1 MRGTPAARGQSFI
14 ARDHRY
20 VYLGG
25 SVIALVGLSLWY
37 SAPSPYS
44 FLPAGS
50 VPGTA
55 REIAAIFTAVAMGL
69 AMGMGMLSVAVVFFL
84 LSAAAVLALTK
95 LHFGAMPENA
105 KVLRITVPED
115 VDYDLDAAAAALLA
129 LDRFVLKLAYVVH
142 AAVHAESNPT
152 DTLSSMVYMAY
163 NQRSLFVTGVWTT
176 VQLALAGTAIAFVL
190 ALLMVFLR
198 IQEPDKR
205 NNDFVKLI
213 KIVANKFARFYIF
226 VIRGTPMMVQSLIL
240 YNAVFGLFKRT
251 GMSVSDINRVW
262 PLFLAGLVTVSLN
275 STAYLAEVLRGG
287 ILAVDAG
294 QMEAAR
300 SLGMTHWQ
308 AMRRVVFPQAIKNS
322 LPAIGNEFIINIK
335 DSSVLCVLGVSDL
348 MFMTRSV
355 AGIYYKGTECYL
367 IAAIVYLF
375 LTYLS
380 SLLLKAITG
389 KMTAPDN
396 TKRRQGNQTVDLGL
410 PSSN

>member
-1 MRGTPAARGQSFI
+1 MAASTAPRKNFI
-14 ARDHRY
+14 TRDHRY

-25 SVIALVGLSLWY
+25 SLIALLGLGMFY

-44 FLPAGS
+44 FIPAQS
-50 VPGTA
+50 VFGTA
-55 REIAAIFTAVAMGL
+55 LAVICW
-69 AMGMGMLSVAVVFFL
+69 FFL
-84 LSAAAVLALTK
+84 GVSAMALLVKWAYWNNYSSTIMKRPLIVRVSRYLS
-95 LHFGAMPENA
+95 
-105 KVLRITVPED
+105 
-115 VDYDLDAAAAALLA
+115 YLDAAACALLV
-129 LDRFVLKLAYVVH
+129 LDRFILKLAYIINTAIH
-142 AAVHAESNPT
+142 ADSNPT
-152 DTLSSMVYMAY
+152 DTLSTMAYMAY
-163 NQRSLFVTGVWTT
+163 NQRSLFAIGISYT
-176 VQLALAGTAIAFVL
+176 VRLALFGTAIAFVL

-205 NNDFVKLI
+205 DNDFVKFL
-213 KIVANKFARFYIF
+213 KIVANKFSRFYIF

-308 AMRRVVFPQAIKNS
+308 AMRKVVFPQAIKNS

-335 DSSVLCVLGVSDL
+335 DSSVLCVVGVSDL

-367 IAAIVYLF
+367 IAAIVYLI

-380 SLLLKAITG
+380 SLLLNAIT
-389 KMTAPDN
+389 KKLDTSADLTDN
-396 TKRRQGNQTVDLGL
+396 KKQRKPASLGL

>member
-1 MRGTPAARGQSFI
+1 MRGTPTSRGQSFI

-55 REIAAIFTAVAMGL
+55 L
-69 AMGMGMLSVAVVFFL
+69 
-84 LSAAAVLALTK
+84 AAVCYLFLAVSALALLVKWTHWSSYGETILK
-95 LHFGAMPENA
+95 HPFIVRLSRY
-105 KVLRITVPED
+105 LS
-115 VDYDLDAAAAALLA
+115 YLDAAAAALLA

-152 DTLSSMVYMAY
+152 GTLSSMVYMAY

-226 VIRGTPMMVQSLIL
+226 VIRGTPMMVQSLIF
-240 YNAVFGLFKRT
+240 YYAIFNLFKRT
-251 GMSVSDINRVW
+251 GMSVTEINRVW
-262 PLFLAGLVTVSLN
+262 SLFISGLVTVSLN

-367 IAAIVYLF
+367 IAATVYLF

-380 SLLLKAITG
+380 SLLLKTITG
-389 KMTAPDN
+389 RMTAPDN

>member
-1 MRGTPAARGQSFI
+1 MAAPTAPRKNFI
-14 ARDHRY
+14 TRDHRY

-25 SVIALVGLSLWY
+25 SLIALLGLGMFY

-44 FLPAGS
+44 FIPAQS
-50 VPGTA
+50 VFGTA
-55 REIAAIFTAVAMGL
+55 LAAICW
-69 AMGMGMLSVAVVFFL
+69 FFL
-84 LSAAAVLALTK
+84 GVSAMALLVKWAYWNNYSSTIMKRPLIVRVSRYLS
-95 LHFGAMPENA
+95 
-105 KVLRITVPED
+105 
-115 VDYDLDAAAAALLA
+115 YLDAAACTLLV
-129 LDRFVLKLAYVVH
+129 LDRFILKLAYIINTAIH
-142 AAVHAESNPT
+142 ADSNPT
-152 DTLSSMVYMAY
+152 DTLSTMAYMAY
-163 NQRSLFVTGVWTT
+163 NQRSLFAIGISYT
-176 VQLALAGTAIAFVL
+176 VRLALFGTAIAFVL

-205 NNDFVKLI
+205 DNDFVKFL
-213 KIVANKFARFYIF
+213 KIVANKFSRFYIF

-262 PLFLAGLVTVSLN
+262 PLFLAGLVTISLN

-308 AMRRVVFPQAIKNS
+308 AMRKVVFPQAIKNS

-335 DSSVLCVLGVSDL
+335 DSSVLCVVGVSDL

-367 IAAIVYLF
+367 IAAIAYLI

-380 SLLLKAITG
+380 SLLLNAIT
-389 KMTAPDN
+389 KKLDTSADLTDN
-396 TKRRQGNQTVDLGL
+396 KKQRKPASLGL

>member
-1 MRGTPAARGQSFI
+1 MAAPAAPRKNFI
-14 ARDHRY
+14 TRDHRY

-25 SVIALVGLSLWY
+25 SLIALLGLGMFY

-44 FLPAGS
+44 FIPAQS
-50 VPGTA
+50 VFGTA
-55 REIAAIFTAVAMGL
+55 LAAICW
-69 AMGMGMLSVAVVFFL
+69 FFL
-84 LSAAAVLALTK
+84 GVSAMALLVKWAYWNSYDGTVMKRPTIVRVSRYLS
-95 LHFGAMPENA
+95 
-105 KVLRITVPED
+105 
-115 VDYDLDAAAAALLA
+115 YLDAAACALLV
-129 LDRFVLKLAYVVH
+129 LDRFIFKLAYIVNT
-142 AAVHAESNPT
+142 AIHAESNPT
-152 DTLSSMVYMAY
+152 ETLSTMVYMAY
-163 NQRSLFVTGVWTT
+163 HQRSLFAIGISYT
-176 VQLALAGTAIAFVL
+176 VRLALFGTAIAFVL
-190 ALLMVFLR
+190 SLLMVFLR

-205 NNDFVKLI
+205 DNDFVKFL
-213 KIVANKFARFYIF
+213 KIVANKFASFYIF

-240 YNAVFGLFKRT
+240 YNAVFSLFKRT

-287 ILAVDAG
+287 ILAIDAG

-308 AMRRVVFPQAIKNS
+308 AMRKVVFPQAIKNS
-322 LPAIGNEFIINIK
+322 IPAIGNEFIINIK
-335 DSSVLCVLGVSDL
+335 DSSVLCVVGVSDL

-380 SLLLKAITG
+380 SLLLRAIAKKLDSGSANGENGTISKAI
-389 KMTAPDN
+389 
-396 TKRRQGNQTVDLGL
+396 DLGL

>member
-1 MRGTPAARGQSFI
+1 MAAPTAPRKNFI
-14 ARDHRY
+14 TRDHRY

-25 SVIALVGLSLWY
+25 SFIALLGLSMFY

-44 FLPAGS
+44 FIPAQS
-50 VPGTA
+50 VFGTA
-55 REIAAIFTAVAMGL
+55 LAAICW
-69 AMGMGMLSVAVVFFL
+69 FFL
-84 LSAAAVLALTK
+84 GVSAMALLVKWAYWNNYSSTIMKRPLIVRVSRYLS
-95 LHFGAMPENA
+95 
-105 KVLRITVPED
+105 
-115 VDYDLDAAAAALLA
+115 YLDAAACALLV
-129 LDRFVLKLAYVVH
+129 LDRFILKLAYIINVAIH
-142 AAVHAESNPT
+142 ADSNPT
-152 DTLSSMVYMAY
+152 DTLSMMAYMAY
-163 NQRSLFVTGVWTT
+163 NQRSLFAIGISYT
-176 VQLALAGTAIAFVL
+176 VRLALFGTAIAFVL

-205 NNDFVKLI
+205 DNDFVKFL
-213 KIVANKFARFYIF
+213 KIVANKFSRFYIF

-262 PLFLAGLVTVSLN
+262 PLFLAGLVTISLN

-308 AMRRVVFPQAIKNS
+308 AMRKVVFPQAIKNS

-335 DSSVLCVLGVSDL
+335 DSSVLCVVGVSDL

-367 IAAIVYLF
+367 IAAIAYLI

-380 SLLLKAITG
+380 SLLLNAIT
-389 KMTAPDN
+389 KKLDTSADLTDN
-396 TKRRQGNQTVDLGL
+396 KKQRKPASLGL

>member
-1 MRGTPAARGQSFI
+1 MRGIPASRGQSFI

-55 REIAAIFTAVAMGL
+55 LAAVCY
-69 AMGMGMLSVAVVFFL
+69 FFL
-84 LSAAAVLALTK
+84 AVSTLALLVKWTHWSSYGETILK
-95 LHFGAMPENA
+95 RPAL
-105 KVLRITVPED
+105 VRLSRYLSYLD
-115 VDYDLDAAAAALLA
+115 VAAAALLA

-152 DTLSSMVYMAY
+152 GTLSSMVYMAY

-240 YNAVFGLFKRT
+240 YNA
-251 GMSVSDINRVW
+251 
-262 PLFLAGLVTVSLN
+262 
-275 STAYLAEVLRGG
+275 
-287 ILAVDAG
+287 G

-367 IAAIVYLF
+367 IAATVYLF

-389 KMTAPDN
+389 RMTAPDN

>member
-1 MRGTPAARGQSFI
+1 MRGTPASRGQSFI

-25 SVIALVGLSLWY
+25 SVIALAGLSLWY

-55 REIAAIFTAVAMGL
+55 LAAVCY
-69 AMGMGMLSVAVVFFL
+69 FFL
-84 LSAAAVLALTK
+84 AVSTLALLVKWTHWNSYGETILK
-95 LHFGAMPENA
+95 HP
-105 KVLRITVPED
+105 VLVRLSR
-115 VDYDLDAAAAALLA
+115 YLSYLDAAAAALLA

-142 AAVHAESNPT
+142 TAVHAESNPT
-152 DTLSSMVYMAY
+152 GTLSSMVYMAY

-205 NNDFVKLI
+205 NNDFVKII

-226 VIRGTPMMVQSLIL
+226 VIRGTPMMVQSLIF
-240 YNAVFGLFKRT
+240 YYAIFNLFKRT
-251 GMSVSDINRVW
+251 GMSVTEINRVW
-262 PLFLAGLVTVSLN
+262 SLFISGLVTVSLN

-308 AMRRVVFPQAIKNS
+308 AMRRVVFPQAIKIRCPPS
-322 LPAIGNEFIINIK
+322 AM
-335 DSSVLCVLGVSDL
+335 SS
-348 MFMTRSV
+348 
-355 AGIYYKGTECYL
+355 
-367 IAAIVYLF
+367 
-375 LTYLS
+375 S
-380 SLLLKAITG
+380 STSRIPPCCACWAYPT
-389 KMTAPDN
+389 
-396 TKRRQGNQTVDLGL
+396 
-410 PSSN
+410 

>member
-1 MRGTPAARGQSFI
+1 MAAPTAPRKNFI
-14 ARDHRY
+14 TRDHRY

-25 SVIALVGLSLWY
+25 SFIALLGLSMFY

-44 FLPAGS
+44 FIPAQS
-50 VPGTA
+50 VFGTA
-55 REIAAIFTAVAMGL
+55 LAAICW
-69 AMGMGMLSVAVVFFL
+69 FFL
-84 LSAAAVLALTK
+84 GVSAMALLVKWAYWNNYSSTIMKRPLIVRVSRYLS
-95 LHFGAMPENA
+95 
-105 KVLRITVPED
+105 
-115 VDYDLDAAAAALLA
+115 YLDAAACALLV
-129 LDRFVLKLAYVVH
+129 LDRFILKLAYIINAAIH
-142 AAVHAESNPT
+142 ADSNPT
-152 DTLSSMVYMAY
+152 DTLSTMAYMAY
-163 NQRSLFVTGVWTT
+163 NQRSLFAIGISYT
-176 VQLALAGTAIAFVL
+176 VRLALFGTAIAFVL

-205 NNDFVKLI
+205 DNDFVKFL
-213 KIVANKFARFYIF
+213 KILANKFSRFYIF

-308 AMRRVVFPQAIKNS
+308 AIKNS

-335 DSSVLCVLGVSDL
+335 DSSVLCVVGVSDL

-396 TKRRQGNQTVDLGL
+396 TKRHQGNQTVDLGL

>member
-1 MRGTPAARGQSFI
+1 MAAPTAPRKNFI
-14 ARDHRY
+14 TRDHRY

-25 SVIALVGLSLWY
+25 SFIALLGLSMFY

-44 FLPAGS
+44 FIPAQS
-50 VPGTA
+50 VFGTA
-55 REIAAIFTAVAMGL
+55 LAAICW
-69 AMGMGMLSVAVVFFL
+69 FFL
-84 LSAAAVLALTK
+84 GVSAMALLVKWAYWNSYSSTIMKRPLIVRVSRYLS
-95 LHFGAMPENA
+95 
-105 KVLRITVPED
+105 
-115 VDYDLDAAAAALLA
+115 YLDAAACALLV
-129 LDRFVLKLAYVVH
+129 LDRFILKLAYIIYAAIH
-142 AAVHAESNPT
+142 ADSNPT
-152 DTLSSMVYMAY
+152 DTLSTMAYMAY
-163 NQRSLFVTGVWTT
+163 NQRSLFAIGISYT
-176 VQLALAGTAIAFVL
+176 VRLALFGTAIAFVL
-190 ALLMVFLR
+190 SLLMVFLR

-205 NNDFVKLI
+205 DNDFVKFL
-213 KIVANKFARFYIF
+213 KIVANKFSRFYIF

-308 AMRRVVFPQAIKNS
+308 AMRKVVFPQAIKNS

-335 DSSVLCVLGVSDL
+335 DSSVLCVVGVSDL

-367 IAAIVYLF
+367 IAAIAYLI

-380 SLLLKAITG
+380 SLLLNAIT
-389 KMTAPDN
+389 KKLDTSADLTDN
-396 TKRRQGNQTVDLGL
+396 KKQRKPASLGL

>member
-1 MRGTPAARGQSFI
+1 MR
-14 ARDHRY
+14 
-20 VYLGG
+20 
-25 SVIALVGLSLWY
+25 
-37 SAPSPYS
+37 
-44 FLPAGS
+44 
-50 VPGTA
+50 
-55 REIAAIFTAVAMGL
+55 
-69 AMGMGMLSVAVVFFL
+69 
-84 LSAAAVLALTK
+84 LAL
-95 LHFGAMPENA
+95 F
-105 KVLRITVPED
+105 
-115 VDYDLDAAAAALLA
+115 
-129 LDRFVLKLAYVVH
+129 
-142 AAVHAESNPT
+142 
-152 DTLSSMVYMAY
+152 
-163 NQRSLFVTGVWTT
+163 
-176 VQLALAGTAIAFVL
+176 GTAIAFVL
-190 ALLMVFLR
+190 SLLMVFLR

-205 NNDFVKLI
+205 DNDFVKFL
-213 KIVANKFARFYIF
+213 KIVANKFSRFYIF

-308 AMRRVVFPQAIKNS
+308 AMRKVVFPQAIKNS

-335 DSSVLCVLGVSDL
+335 DSSVLCVVGVSDL

-367 IAAIVYLF
+367 IAAIVYLI

-380 SLLLKAITG
+380 SLLLKALTG

-396 TKRRQGNQTVDLGL
+396 TKRHQGNHTVDLGL

>member
-1 MRGTPAARGQSFI
+1 MAASTAPRKNFI
-14 ARDHRY
+14 TRDHRY

-25 SVIALVGLSLWY
+25 SLIALLGLSMFY

-44 FLPAGS
+44 FIPAQS
-50 VPGTA
+50 VFGTA
-55 REIAAIFTAVAMGL
+55 LAAICW
-69 AMGMGMLSVAVVFFL
+69 FFL
-84 LSAAAVLALTK
+84 GVSAMALLVKWAYWNSYSSTIMKRPLIVRVSRYLS
-95 LHFGAMPENA
+95 
-105 KVLRITVPED
+105 
-115 VDYDLDAAAAALLA
+115 YLDAAACALLV
-129 LDRFVLKLAYVVH
+129 LDRFILKLAYIINTAIH
-142 AAVHAESNPT
+142 ADSNPT
-152 DTLSSMVYMAY
+152 DTLSTMAYMAY
-163 NQRSLFVTGVWTT
+163 NQRSLFAIGISYT
-176 VQLALAGTAIAFVL
+176 VRLALFGTAIAFVL

-205 NNDFVKLI
+205 DNDFVKFL
-213 KIVANKFARFYIF
+213 KIVANKFSRFYIF

-308 AMRRVVFPQAIKNS
+308 AMRKVVFPQAIKNS

-335 DSSVLCVLGVSDL
+335 DSSVLCVVGVSDL

-367 IAAIVYLF
+367 IAAIAYLI

-380 SLLLKAITG
+380 SLLLNAIT
-389 KMTAPDN
+389 KKLDTSADLTDN
-396 TKRRQGNQTVDLGL
+396 KKQRKPASLGL

>member
-1 MRGTPAARGQSFI
+1 MRGTPASRGQSFI

-55 REIAAIFTAVAMGL
+55 LAAVCY
-69 AMGMGMLSVAVVFFL
+69 FFL
-84 LSAAAVLALTK
+84 AVSTLALLVKWTHWSSYGETILK
-95 LHFGAMPENA
+95 RPTL
-105 KVLRITVPED
+105 VRLSR
-115 VDYDLDAAAAALLA
+115 YLSYLDAAAAALLA

-152 DTLSSMVYMAY
+152 GTLSSMVYMAY

-226 VIRGTPMMVQSLIL
+226 VIRGTPMMVQSLIF
-240 YNAVFGLFKRT
+240 YYAIFNLFKRT
-251 GMSVSDINRVW
+251 GMSVTEINRVW
-262 PLFLAGLVTVSLN
+262 SLFISGLVTVSLN

-367 IAAIVYLF
+367 IAATVYLF

-389 KMTAPDN
+389 RMTAPDN

>member
-1 MRGTPAARGQSFI
+1 MR
-14 ARDHRY
+14 
-20 VYLGG
+20 
-25 SVIALVGLSLWY
+25 
-37 SAPSPYS
+37 
-44 FLPAGS
+44 
-50 VPGTA
+50 
-55 REIAAIFTAVAMGL
+55 
-69 AMGMGMLSVAVVFFL
+69 
-84 LSAAAVLALTK
+84 LAL
-95 LHFGAMPENA
+95 F
-105 KVLRITVPED
+105 
-115 VDYDLDAAAAALLA
+115 
-129 LDRFVLKLAYVVH
+129 
-142 AAVHAESNPT
+142 
-152 DTLSSMVYMAY
+152 
-163 NQRSLFVTGVWTT
+163 
-176 VQLALAGTAIAFVL
+176 GTAIAFVL
-190 ALLMVFLR
+190 SLLMVFLR

-205 NNDFVKLI
+205 DHDFVKFL
-213 KIVANKFARFYIF
+213 KIVANKFSRFYIF

-308 AMRRVVFPQAIKNS
+308 AMRKVVFPQAIKNS

-335 DSSVLCVLGVSDL
+335 DSSVLCVVGVSDL

-367 IAAIVYLF
+367 IAAIVYLI

-380 SLLLKAITG
+380 SLLLKALTG

-396 TKRRQGNQTVDLGL
+396 TKRHQGNHTVDLGL

>member
-1 MRGTPAARGQSFI
+1 MRGTPASRGQSFI

-55 REIAAIFTAVAMGL
+55 LAAVCY
-69 AMGMGMLSVAVVFFL
+69 FFL
-84 LSAAAVLALTK
+84 VVSTLALLVKWTHWSSYGETILK
-95 LHFGAMPENA
+95 RPAL
-105 KVLRITVPED
+105 VRLSR
-115 VDYDLDAAAAALLA
+115 YLSYLDAAAAALLA

-152 DTLSSMVYMAY
+152 GTLSSMVYMAY

-176 VQLALAGTAIAFVL
+176 VQLELAGTAIAFVL

-226 VIRGTPMMVQSLIL
+226 VIRGTPMMVQSLIF
-240 YNAVFGLFKRT
+240 YYAIFNLFKRT
-251 GMSVSDINRVW
+251 GMSVTEINRVW
-262 PLFLAGLVTVSLN
+262 SLFISGLVTVSLN

-294 QMEAAR
+294 
-300 SLGMTHWQ
+300 
-308 AMRRVVFPQAIKNS
+308 
-322 LPAIGNEFIINIK
+322 
-335 DSSVLCVLGVSDL
+335 
-348 MFMTRSV
+348 
-355 AGIYYKGTECYL
+355 
-367 IAAIVYLF
+367 
-375 LTYLS
+375 
-380 SLLLKAITG
+380 
-389 KMTAPDN
+389 
-396 TKRRQGNQTVDLGL
+396 
-410 PSSN
+410 

>member
-1 MRGTPAARGQSFI
+1 MRGTPASRGQSFI

-37 SAPSPYS
+37 SVPSPYS

-55 REIAAIFTAVAMGL
+55 LAAVCY
-69 AMGMGMLSVAVVFFL
+69 FFL
-84 LSAAAVLALTK
+84 AVSTLALLVKWTHWNSYGETILK
-95 LHFGAMPENA
+95 HPFIVRLSRY
-105 KVLRITVPED
+105 LS
-115 VDYDLDAAAAALLA
+115 YLDAAAAALLA

-152 DTLSSMVYMAY
+152 GTLSSMVYMAY

-226 VIRGTPMMVQSLIL
+226 VIRGTPIWCSP
-240 YNAVFGLFKRT
+240 
-251 GMSVSDINRVW
+251 SS
-262 PLFLAGLVTVSLN
+262 
-275 STAYLAEVLRGG
+275 ST
-287 ILAVDAG
+287 
-294 QMEAAR
+294 
-300 SLGMTHWQ
+300 
-308 AMRRVVFPQAIKNS
+308 
-322 LPAIGNEFIINIK
+322 
-335 DSSVLCVLGVSDL
+335 
-348 MFMTRSV
+348 TRSS
-355 AGIYYKGTECYL
+355 I
-367 IAAIVYLF
+367 
-375 LTYLS
+375 S
-380 SLLLKAITG
+380 SS
-389 KMTAPDN
+389 APA
-396 TKRRQGNQTVDLGL
+396 
-410 PSSN
+410 

>member
-1 MRGTPAARGQSFI
+1 MAASTAPRKNFI
-14 ARDHRY
+14 TRDHRY

-25 SVIALVGLSLWY
+25 SFIALLGLGMFY

-44 FLPAGS
+44 FIPAQS
-50 VPGTA
+50 VFGTA
-55 REIAAIFTAVAMGL
+55 LAAICW
-69 AMGMGMLSVAVVFFL
+69 FFL
-84 LSAAAVLALTK
+84 GVSAMALLVKWAYWNNYSSTIMKRPLIVRVSRYLS
-95 LHFGAMPENA
+95 
-105 KVLRITVPED
+105 
-115 VDYDLDAAAAALLA
+115 YLDAAACALLV
-129 LDRFVLKLAYVVH
+129 LDRFILKLAYIINAAIH
-142 AAVHAESNPT
+142 ADSNPT
-152 DTLSSMVYMAY
+152 DTLSMMAYMAY
-163 NQRSLFVTGVWTT
+163 NQRSLFAIGISYT
-176 VQLALAGTAIAFVL
+176 VRLALFGTAIAFVL
-190 ALLMVFLR
+190 SLLMVFLR

-205 NNDFVKLI
+205 DNDFVKFL
-213 KIVANKFARFYIF
+213 KIVANKFSRFYIF

-308 AMRRVVFPQAIKNS
+308 AMRKVVFPQAIKNS

-335 DSSVLCVLGVSDL
+335 DSSVLCVVGVSDL

-367 IAAIVYLF
+367 IAAIAYLI

-380 SLLLKAITG
+380 SLLLNAIT
-389 KMTAPDN
+389 KKLDTSADLTDN
-396 TKRRQGNQTVDLGL
+396 KKQRKPASLGL